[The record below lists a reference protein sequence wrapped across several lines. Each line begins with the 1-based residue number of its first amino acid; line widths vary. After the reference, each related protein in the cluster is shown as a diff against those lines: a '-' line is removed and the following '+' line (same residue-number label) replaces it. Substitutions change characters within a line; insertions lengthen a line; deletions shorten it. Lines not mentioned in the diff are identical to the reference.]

1 MLSLATLGI
10 IFLIFLVFLV
20 MGIPIAFS
28 LGLSSVA
35 GLLLMDRPLSTVAIS
50 IFHGIESWVLLAIPS
65 FIFAGILMERCGV
78 SYRLIDFARSMV
90 GWVRGGL
97 GMTTVVGELMFSG
110 VSGSTVADVSAIG
123 SMMAPP
129 MLKAGYKPEHTVSII
144 AAATCFGV
152 LIPPAIFMIV
162 VGTQTG
168 TSVVGIFLGAI
179 LPGLVAG
186 VLLMATIYI
195 QAIRFKWPVDARPNM
210 KWFWDSFKRA
220 LIALFVPI
228 VILGGF
234 RYGVFTATEAG
245 AICAFYAVL
254 VGLFIYRNVTL
265 KELLDISMETALL
278 TAAVVFLLGAAT
290 VYQYI
295 MGSLGVPRLFLVLVQ
310 DLSPITFLFV
320 ISLII
325 LLFGLVMEGLP
336 AAVIVLPVIFPVVVA
351 KGIHPIH
358 FCVVITLAVMIGFFL
373 PPTGAGLLLCL
384 RLTNQKLTWTFI
396 RSYTPYVLAGVVS
409 LIIIIL
415 FPSLSLIFPFH
426 AGIR

>member
-1 MLSLATLGI
+1 
-10 IFLIFLVFLV
+10 
-20 MGIPIAFS
+20 
-28 LGLSSVA
+28 
-35 GLLLMDRPLSTVAIS
+35 
-50 IFHGIESWVLLAIPS
+50 
-65 FIFAGILMERCGV
+65 
-78 SYRLIDFARSMV
+78 
-90 GWVRGGL
+90 
-97 GMTTVVGELMFSG
+97 MTTVVGEIMFSG

-123 SMMAPP
+123 AMMAPP

-162 VGTQTG
+162 VGTQTA

-186 VLLMATIYI
+186 ILLMITIYI
-195 QAIRFKWPVDARPNM
+195 QAIRFKWPVDARPNL

-220 LIALFVPI
+220 LIALFVPV

-234 RYGVFTATEAG
+234 RYGIFTATEAG
-245 AICAFYAVL
+245 AICAFYAVI
-254 VGLFIYRNVTL
+254 VALFIYRNVTL
-265 KELLDISMETALL
+265 KEILDIGMETALL
-278 TAAVVFLLGAAT
+278 TAAVVFLLGTASI
-290 VYQYI
+290 YQYI
-295 MGSLGVPRLFLVLVQ
+295 MASLGVSRIFLGLLQ
-310 DLSPITFLFV
+310 DLSPLTFLFV
-320 ISLII
+320 TALII

-358 FCVVITLAVMIGFFL
+358 FCVVITLASMIGFFL

-384 RLTNQKLTWTFI
+384 RLTNQKLTWPFI
-396 RSYTPYVLAGVVS
+396 RSYIPFVLTGVVS